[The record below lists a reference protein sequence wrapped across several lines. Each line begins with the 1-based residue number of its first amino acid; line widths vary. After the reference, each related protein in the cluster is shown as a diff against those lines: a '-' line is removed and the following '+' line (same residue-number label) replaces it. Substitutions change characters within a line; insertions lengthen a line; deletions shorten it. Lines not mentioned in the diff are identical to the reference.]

1 MNILAVLYCYP
12 PLLFPA
18 TLCYLKLV
26 TGLRKYGHSVTAVTV
41 DPDSFDLYDEN
52 LLDSTL
58 ERFLPG
64 GVVNYRVRSWE
75 SNPLLKFM
83 KGRGIGREM
92 LYRMFEPK
100 KREWVFPAV
109 RSLKKLDLSSYDL
122 ILSCSQPHANHLIGY
137 WLKERT
143 RKPWIAY
150 FSDPWTDNM
159 YTHYRDAKALRYNRE
174 WEDRVIGAAD
184 VVLFTSEE
192 MLRLVMEKYPRGM
205 ARKCGVLPH
214 SFIPEWYGLP
224 GGLME
229 DQERRRGRLRF
240 VHTGHFYGPRTPLP
254 LFDALG
260 RLRKEVD
267 LEERMEVHCYGL
279 MEEKYRELAR
289 EKGLLRFVHL
299 HQPIPYF
306 SSLSAM
312 READYLLLVDAPLQK
327 GGESVFLPSKL
338 IDYLG
343 SYRPVIGI
351 TPKEGA
357 SARVLRETGNLVC
370 ALESE
375 KEIRACLRRI
385 LEGTL
390 AVTPEREGIERYH
403 YLSVTGQLDTLIKER

>member
-26 TGLRKYGHSVTAVTV
+26 TGLRKYGYAVTAVTV
-41 DPDSFDLYDEN
+41 DPGSFDLYDRS
-52 LLDSTL
+52 LLDTTL
-58 ERFLPG
+58 ERFLPE

-75 SNPLLKFM
+75 SNALLKFL
-83 KGRGIGREM
+83 KGSGIGRDM
-92 LYRMFEPK
+92 LHRVFEPK
-100 KREWVFPAV
+100 KREWVFSAV

-122 ILSCSQPHANHLIGY
+122 ILSCSQPHANHLVGY

-159 YTHYRDAKALRYNRE
+159 YAHYRSEKALRYNRE

-192 MLRLVMEKYPRGM
+192 MLRLVMGKYPSGA

-224 GGLME
+224 GGLPE
-229 DQERRRGRLRF
+229 DTEREGGKLRF

-254 LFDALG
+254 LFNALAA
-260 RLRKEVD
+260 LRKEMD

-279 MEEKYRELAR
+279 MEQEHRERAR
-289 EKGLLRFVHL
+289 EEGLLRFVHL
-299 HQPIPYF
+299 HPPVPYF
-306 SSLSAM
+306 SALSAM
-312 READYLLLVDAPLQK
+312 RNADYLLLVDAPLQK

-343 SYRPVIGI
+343 SYRPVVGI
-351 TPKEGA
+351 TPEEGA
-357 SARVLRETGNLVC
+357 SARVLR
-370 ALESE
+370 
-375 KEIRACLRRI
+375 
-385 LEGTL
+385 
-390 AVTPEREGIERYH
+390 
-403 YLSVTGQLDTLIKER
+403 